1 MVTLE
6 NLITDAKNIV
16 YIEPTTDNIDQYSN
30 DELVYK
36 SINIALNNEVQ
47 IKAGLY
53 ICSLFPPLKLV
64 YKSILRGY
72 IVYFTPK

>member
-1 MVTLE
+1 
-6 NLITDAKNIV
+6 
-16 YIEPTTDNIDQYSN
+16 
-30 DELVYK
+30 
-36 SINIALNNEVQ
+36 LNNEVQ

-72 IVYFTPK
+72 IVYFRPK